1 MGVVLLAGACDQ
13 VDQLRNDFRDLTPHE
28 AYFESLRAVGLAGTA
43 LGQEWQEAAA
53 RSLSEAPAVA
63 LPFEEEGF
71 LFPESP
77 GARSYRVDLRRGQR
91 LTIEVAM
98 DSGDP
103 TRLFVDVYR
112 VQSDPT
118 RSPLPVFSTDSVLGV
133 IDYVAT
139 RRADYVVRLQPE
151 LLRGGQYKITLRVDA
166 SMAFPVQDRNTRAI
180 LSVFGA
186 SRDAGRRSHHGVDIF
201 APRGT
206 PVLSA
211 TNGRVSRV
219 RDTRI
224 GGKVVWISDS
234 DEPQSV
240 YYAHLDSQ
248 VVRAGARVTK
258 GTLLG
263 FVGNTGNARTTPPH
277 LHFGVYRRRQGPV
290 NPHFFLYRPSQ
301 TMPAAT
307 ATLDKLG
314 SWTRTSNDGI
324 RLRSGPSR
332 RATVL
337 LELDEHT
344 PLRVLAAAGSWY
356 RVRLP
361 DGRAGFVAARL
372 MEAVSEPL
380 THQVLAEA
388 SALVSE
394 PVSGAPIME
403 SVEAGT
409 NLSILGAFEGY
420 LYVQSPGGRTG
431 WMASEPLTP

>member
-1 MGVVLLAGACDQ
+1 MVLLAGACDQ

-28 AYFESLRAVGLAGTA
+28 AYFESLRAAGLAETA
-43 LGQEWQEAAA
+43 LGQEWQAAA
-53 RSLSEAPAVA
+53 AQSLSEAPSVG

-98 DSGDP
+98 ESRDP

-118 RSPLPVFSTDSVLGV
+118 RSPLPVLSTDSLLGV

-151 LLRGGQYKITLRVDA
+151 LLRGGQYKITLRVEA

-219 RDTRI
+219 QNTQI

-234 DEPQSV
+234 EEPQSV

-248 VVRAGARVTK
+248 VVTQGARVTK

-290 NPHFFLYRPSQ
+290 NPHYFLLRPSQ
-301 TMPAAT
+301 SLPEAT
-307 ATLDKLG
+307 ASLDNLG
-314 SWTRTSNDGI
+314 AWTRTSNDGI
-324 RLRSGPSR
+324 KLRSGPSR
-332 RATVL
+332 RASVL
-337 LELDEHT
+337 VQMDEHT

-361 DGRAGFVAARL
+361 DGSAGFVAARL
-372 MEAVSEPL
+372 METASEPL
-380 THQVLAEA
+380 RSQVVAAA
-388 SALVSE
+388 SSLVSE
-394 PVSGAPIME
+394 PVSGAPVME

-409 NLSILGAFEGY
+409 DLSVLGTFEGY
-420 LYVQSPGGRTG
+420 LYVQSPGGHTG